1 MVTLKSKKQKFHQN
15 KRPILIKNK
24 DINKIVLYT
33 KISFD
38 EKGFKYFIGYKD
50 AKKVIP
56 LCTYFPKMSAYRID
70 FDETKYMFLLIKDH
84 ELLETYNEIW
94 VKAKNSVSSQ

>member
-1 MVTLKSKKQKFHQN
+1 MTLKSKKQKFHQN

-24 DINKIVLYT
+24 DINKIEIST

-50 AKKVIP
+50 AKKVRH
-56 LCTYFPKMSAYRID
+56 LCTFLLKMSAYRID
-70 FDETKYMFLLIKDH
+70 FDETKYMSLLIKDD
-84 ELLETYNEIW
+84 EL
-94 VKAKNSVSSQ
+94 